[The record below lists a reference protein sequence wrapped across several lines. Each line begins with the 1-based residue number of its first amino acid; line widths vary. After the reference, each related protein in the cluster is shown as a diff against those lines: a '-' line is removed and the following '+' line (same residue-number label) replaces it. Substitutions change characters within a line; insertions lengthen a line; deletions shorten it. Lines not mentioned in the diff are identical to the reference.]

1 MKRDAVGW
9 TRASRLLT
17 SCLLKRISLGPLRC
31 FAYGPILASSA
42 TELLCLWPSMAFE
55 VAKVFE

>member
-1 MKRDAVGW
+1 MKGDAVEW
-9 TRASRLLT
+9 ARASRLLT
-17 SCLLKRISLGPLRC
+17 SCLRC
-31 FAYGPILASSA
+31 FAYGPVVASSA